1 MPQPVEELYGSL
13 LSPWKHRFDE
23 CATTK
28 QVRVVVRVKDFTLVP
43 LAIKRQDGFF
53 ALACFDRVSTL
64 LASNANHQVFCPVG
78 KLYKYLCRILF
89 IPQGSRK
96 LCVTI

>member
-43 LAIKRQDGFF
+43 LAIKRQDGFC
-53 ALACFDRVSTL
+53 AC
-64 LASNANHQVFCPVG
+64 
-78 KLYKYLCRILF
+78 LF
-89 IPQGSRK
+89 
-96 LCVTI
+96 